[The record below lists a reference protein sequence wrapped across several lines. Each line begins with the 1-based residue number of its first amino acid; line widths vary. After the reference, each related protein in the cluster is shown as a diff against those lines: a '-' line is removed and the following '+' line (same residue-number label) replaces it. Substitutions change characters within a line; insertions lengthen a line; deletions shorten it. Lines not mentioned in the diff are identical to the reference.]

1 MQTVLI
7 TGGHTGL
14 GFEVASQLAAKKVNL
29 VLAGRDS
36 CKIDEAA
43 SALRTRYG
51 VEVSTVVL
59 DLASLKSVRAAANTI
74 QERVSI
80 GELDPLAALLC
91 NAGAQFH
98 GSISYSKDGFEDT
111 FAINHLGH
119 FLLVNLL
126 LDSVAEDGRIVFTAS
141 GTHDPDTMDGKS
153 IGAAAEP
160 DAFALANEGKQGKQ
174 PISGGKRYST
184 SKLCTMQFAYELDR
198 RLRKAHKSIASI
210 AFDPGLIPETG
221 LGRTAPAF
229 VLWLSRTTL
238 LKWLLK
244 TIGVTMGSI
253 QFSGKSLAQLAV
265 DSAFAQSSGHYYQSR
280 NGSLVE
286 PRSSKVSYDEQKA
299 AKLWKD
305 SEALVGLKP
314 SEKPV
319 GFQ

>member
-1 MQTVLI
+1 METVFI

-14 GFEVASQLAAKKVNL
+14 GFEAASQLAAEKVNL

-36 CKIDEAA
+36 AKIGKVA
-43 SALRTRYG
+43 SDLRTRYG
-51 VEVSTVVL
+51 VNVSTVML
-59 DLASLKSVRAAANTI
+59 DLASLDSVRAAAKTVR
-74 QERVSI
+74 ERISK
-80 GELDPLAALLC
+80 GELDPPAALLC

-98 GSISYSKDGFEDT
+98 GPISYSKDGFEET

-126 LDSVAEDGRIVFTAS
+126 LDSVAENGRIVFTAS

-160 DAFALANEGKQGKQ
+160 DAFALASEGKQGKK
-174 PISGGKRYST
+174 PISGGRRYAT
-184 SKLCTMQFAYELDR
+184 SKLCTMLFAYELDR
-198 RLRKAHKSIASI
+198 RLRKGHKSIASI

-229 VLWLSRTTL
+229 VLWLSRTAF
-238 LKWLLK
+238 LKWFLK
-244 TIGVTMGSI
+244 TIGVTMGSFP
-253 QFSGKSLAQLAV
+253 FSGKSLAQLAV
-265 DSAFAQSSGHYYQSR
+265 APEFAKASGHYFQSR

-286 PRSSKVSYDEQKA
+286 AHSSKISYDEQKA

-305 SEALVGLKP
+305 SESLVGLQA
-314 SEKPV
+314 SERPIALP
-319 GFQ
+319 

>member
-1 MQTVLI
+1 MGTVLI

-36 CKIDEAA
+36 SKIDHAA
-43 SALRTRYG
+43 SVLSTRYG
-51 VEVSTVVL
+51 VNVSTVVL
-59 DLASLKSVRAAANTI
+59 DLASLESVRVAAKTI
-74 QERVSI
+74 HERISK

-98 GSISYSKDGFEDT
+98 GPISYSKDGFEET
-111 FAINHLGH
+111 FAINQLGH

-126 LDSVAEDGRIVFTAS
+126 LDSVAGNGRIVFTAS

-160 DAFALANEGKQGKQ
+160 DAFALANEGKQGNK
-174 PISGGKRYST
+174 PISGGRRYAT
-184 SKLCTMQFAYELDR
+184 SKLCTMLFAYELDR
-198 RLRKAHKSIASI
+198 RLRKAHKNIASI

-221 LGRTAPAF
+221 LGRTAPAI
-229 VLWLSRTTL
+229 VLWLSRTAL
-238 LKWLLK
+238 LKWFLK

-253 QFSGKSLAQLAV
+253 PFSGKSLAQIAV
-265 DSAFAQSSGHYYQSR
+265 DPAFSQASGRYLQSR

-286 PRSSKVSYDEQKA
+286 ARSSKVSYDEQKA
-299 AKLWKD
+299 AKLWAD
-305 SEALVGLKP
+305 SESLVGLQT
-314 SEKPV
+314 SEKPAA
-319 GFQ
+319 FR